1 VLVTPADAN
10 RAASYYRYLV
20 ALDTTTG
27 KERWRYPAAPVGH
40 TGVCYSQ
47 PIVTA
52 DTFFAVGDEQTLYAV
67 DTTTGRE
74 RWAPLEVR
82 RPVEGRER
90 AVSVHGLVEA
100 EAVLIGITRNF
111 LIAFDKATGKTAWE
125 VAGQYHESAPSTAVA
140 GRVLYFQGHPGASP
154 ASEVQERVV
163 YVGGKPVPSVPALP
177 RGRLNALDLDTRA
190 VLWSFTRPTGEAN
203 WPFGYV
209 TPVDGGL
216 WVDSYQALVKL
227 Q

>member
-1 VLVTPADAN
+1 
-10 RAASYYRYLV
+10 
-20 ALDTTTG
+20 
-27 KERWRYPAAPVGH
+27 
-40 TGVCYSQ
+40 VCYSQ

-52 DTFFAVGDEQTLYAV
+52 DTFFAVGDEQTLYAL

-74 RWAPLEVR
+74 RWKPLEVR

-100 EAVLIGITRNF
+100 DGVLIGITRNF
-111 LIAFDKATGKTAWE
+111 LIAFEKATGKTAWE

-154 ASEVQERVV
+154 AAEVQDRVV
-163 YVGGKPVPSVPALP
+163 YSGGKPVVSAPALP

-190 VLWSFTRPTGEAN
+190 ILWSFTRPTAEAN